1 VEEHPAFESKA
12 TTKCPKDILFFQ
24 QHFCVLFTQFTTA
37 SKDHDL
43 MKLYEVPGIPFVILI
58 GPSGRIDYLGHPGK
72 VNLQERIL
80 KLSSLTIE

>member
-1 VEEHPAFESKA
+1 
-12 TTKCPKDILFFQ
+12 
-24 QHFCVLFTQFTTA
+24 
-37 SKDHDL
+37 

-80 KLSSLTIE
+80 KLS